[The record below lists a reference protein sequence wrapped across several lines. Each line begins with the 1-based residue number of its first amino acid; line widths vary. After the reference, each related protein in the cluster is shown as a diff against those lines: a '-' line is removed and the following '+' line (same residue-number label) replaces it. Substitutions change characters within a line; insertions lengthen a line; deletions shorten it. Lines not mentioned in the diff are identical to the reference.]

1 MSCGSPAS
9 PTKRDTL
16 LSKSIRTAIVSAA
29 DSARPTAPIWQ
40 FVCPLREEEL
50 LKERPI
56 GVFDSGLGGLAVARE
71 VLDEMPGEDIVYF
84 ADFAN
89 LPYGPKRP
97 EQVKG
102 FVLKVM
108 DFFLER
114 RVKAVLIGCNTASAA
129 AEGAAQ
135 DKAPGIP
142 VIGMIRPAVEAA
154 LRQPQIRRVGVVG
167 TMGTIESKVYEHVF
181 QQLSPSTEVFGNACP
196 ELLRLAEQ
204 GDISDKEKLRQLAT
218 SCIEPLEEKGID
230 VLILGCTDFTCVVDD
245 LLAVLSP
252 SIRIVDPAGEVATK
266 ANLILG
272 SKDWR
277 RTGAETGTMTFF
289 ASDKAPTGA
298 KDFAERVFDI
308 HIDELCLVPP
318 K

>member
-1 MSCGSPAS
+1 MY
-9 PTKRDTL
+9 
-16 LSKSIRTAIVSAA
+16 
-29 DSARPTAPIWQ
+29 
-40 FVCPLREEEL
+40 PLREGEL

-56 GVFDSGLGGLAVARE
+56 GVFDSGLGGLAVARK
-71 VLDEMPGEDIVYF
+71 VLDEMPEEDIAYF

-89 LPYGPKRP
+89 LPYGPKRR

-102 FVLKVM
+102 FVLNVM
-108 DFFLER
+108 DFFVKR
-114 RVKAVLIGCNTASAA
+114 GVKAVLIGCNTASAA
-129 AEGAAQ
+129 ARDAAQ
-135 DKAPGIP
+135 EKTRDIP
-142 VIGMIRPAVEAA
+142 VIGMIKPAVEAA
-154 LRQPQIRRVGVVG
+154 LRQAHIRRVGVVG
-167 TMGTIESKVYEHVF
+167 TIGTIESKAYEHVF

-204 GDISDKEKLRQLAT
+204 GEISDKEELRRLAK
-218 SCIEPLEEKGID
+218 SCIEPLEEKGVD
-230 VLILGCTDFTCVVDD
+230 VLILGCTDFTCVVED

-252 SIRIVDPAGEVATK
+252 SIRVVDPADEVATQ

-289 ASDKAPTGA
+289 ASDKAPAGA
-298 KDFAERVFDI
+298 KDFAKRVFDI
-308 HIDELCLVPP
+308 HIDEFCLVSP